1 MVMEKRDVL
10 KNATGVVSE
19 NNEIYG
25 CKITVLKKSFH
36 KELYQEYPYGEA
48 KSCGRFEEGQEFFT
62 TNPWDPPEGFC
73 HWAWADLRAIIHSL
87 HAGNPTVMIVS
98 CTDGLR
104 PVLFKLERVES

>member
-1 MVMEKRDVL
+1 MEKQDVL

-19 NNEIYG
+19 NNKVYG

-36 KELYQEYPYGEA
+36 KELYQQYPYGEA
-48 KSCGRFEEGQEFFT
+48 KSCGRFEEGQQFFT

-87 HAGNPTVMIVS
+87 HAGNPTVMIAS

-104 PVLFKLERVES
+104 PVLFKLERMEG